1 MYFRTRKE
9 FQSRP
14 FWGRKIT
21 KKEEWRDYI
30 LLFFQSNIKGR
41 FTLKREI
48 FYITRYRYF
57 LRRFVIWLI
66 FYPMIRKY
74 PFTWYSFEQRYE
86 ESWQFH
92 SQGEAT
98 KVGYDSHMWIRGKKW
113 DIILQFF
120 IAAVL
125 DSWKKFNRE
134 QWFNFREIS
143 LPIFPFL
150 FEANYFSLSFAR
162 V

>member
-74 PFTWYSFEQRYE
+74 PFT
-86 ESWQFH
+86 
-92 SQGEAT
+92 
-98 KVGYDSHMWIRGKKW
+98 
-113 DIILQFF
+113 
-120 IAAVL
+120 
-125 DSWKKFNRE
+125 
-134 QWFNFREIS
+134 
-143 LPIFPFL
+143 
-150 FEANYFSLSFAR
+150 
-162 V
+162 